1 MIITFFGHSSLR
13 YGKDDE
19 ERLYRQIEIFAKGDS
34 VDFYLGGYGAFDSL
48 AKKCAKKYK
57 ETHADSKILFI
68 TPYLNAWLSNR
79 KDYLEKEETWI
90 D

>member
-13 YGKDDE
+13 YGKDEE

-48 AKKCAKKYK
+48 AKKCAKSIKK
-57 ETHADSKILFI
+57 HTRILKFFLLLPI
-68 TPYLNAWLSNR
+68 
-79 KDYLEKEETWI
+79 
-90 D
+90 